1 MGFAENAVKTKT
13 PAGLNW
19 LSYCLS
25 AVWTLP
31 RCYTAKASLRVLASL
46 PPQCP
51 VCRPGDCPA
60 SAGHR
65 MLGTHSHSEGI
76 CEAPGH
82 GGTLEEVIMKCT
94 DPGMPLGRHLFL

>member
-31 RCYTAKASLRVLASL
+31 HCYTAKASLESWLLCHLSALCAGQGTALPLQATACWGLTQKAS
-46 PPQCP
+46 
-51 VCRPGDCPA
+51 VI
-60 SAGHR
+60 GHV
-65 MLGTHSHSEGI
+65 
-76 CEAPGH
+76 
-82 GGTLEEVIMKCT
+82 GTLEEVKMKCT